1 MFTKRK
7 SFAIPSSRP
16 LLLAAAAVGSILTS
30 FSANGQSSFASGTE
44 VVIPTAANIS
54 VYHTQV
60 FVRNP
65 NSGAMTVNVR
75 YYQSDD
81 GTAPA
86 GLRACTSIDLQ
97 GRSGDEASI
106 CGTQCGLTGD
116 NDFGMIVLE
125 DAAPAKTNSFFAYA
139 RTQTPDGIGFSV
151 EGFPIESF
159 SNDQADVLGLQAT
172 AAAPNYRSNCFV
184 ASLADPVNWQMDLVQ
199 SGTELVIGVDQRIT
213 GSLSNN
219 SNPRCLRRR
228 SACPAISR
236 TFARHSLPPTTPCL
250 RSLDSA
256 RSRHRERQRRLPHG
270 KAPDTRAR
278 RRRRRRLLARSC
290 LRATWHGDIPSI
302 LNGLPLAF
310 IGSTTQV
317 TLAAPNGLAAYGGGW
332 FRKQSSGPGTLQL
345 GVCYQDSPTTG
356 PGPVT
361 LMGSTTT
368 EAVNGT
374 LAYKSAAG
382 SVISVPAG
390 TYNVGLCGQNTGS
403 NEINKNLHTSGVR
416 IRRFMSC

>member
-65 NSGAMTVNVR
+65 NSVAMTVNVR

-97 GRSGDEASI
+97 GDQETSFDL
-106 CGTQCGLTGD
+106 GTQCGLTGD

-199 SGTELVIGVDQRIT
+199 SGTELVIGST
-213 GSLSNN
+213 SGSLGAFQTTRILDVFASLGLSGDFSNIRATFSTADDTLPSFIGFCTLETS
-219 SNPRCLRRR
+219 SNG
-228 SACPAISR
+228 SADFRMAKRLTPV
-236 TFARHSLPPTTPCL
+236 PPPPPPPPVGTL
-250 RSLDSA
+250 V
-256 RSRHRERQRRLPHG
+256 
-270 KAPDTRAR
+270 
-278 RRRRRRLLARSC
+278 LA
-290 LRATWHGDIPSI
+290 ATWHGDIPSI

-345 GVCYQDSPTTG
+345 GVCYQDTSG

-368 EAVNGT
+368 EGVNGS

-382 SVISVPAG
+382 SVSSVPAA

-403 NEINKNLHTSGVR
+403 NAINKNLHTSGFVF
-416 IRRFMSC
+416 IGS